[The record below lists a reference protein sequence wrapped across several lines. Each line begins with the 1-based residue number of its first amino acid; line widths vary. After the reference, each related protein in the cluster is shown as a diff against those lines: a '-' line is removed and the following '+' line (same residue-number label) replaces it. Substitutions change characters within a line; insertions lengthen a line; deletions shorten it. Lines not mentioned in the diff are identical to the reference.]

1 MTIAQLEQGQQA
13 TIKGFLGDELP
24 IKLMEMGC
32 LPGSQVELVQVAPL
46 KDPMHINVDGTQ
58 MAIRRATADEI
69 EIENILPLQ

>member
-1 MTIAQLEQGQQA
+1 LTIAQLEQGQQA

-58 MAIRRATADEI
+58 MAIRRATAAEI

>member
-58 MAIRRATADEI
+58 MAIRRATAAEI

>member
-58 MAIRRATADEI
+58 MAIRRATAAEI
-69 EIENILPLQ
+69 EIKNILPLQ

>member
-58 MAIRRATADEI
+58 MAIRRATASEI
-69 EIENILPLQ
+69 EIENILPQQ